1 MLKSEATPLKIQ
13 NIVADASNS
22 GTSNETLQDP
32 TAQLQ
37 VVPSVTE
44 IVGEMI

>member
-1 MLKSEATPLKIQ
+1 MLKPEATPLKIQ
-13 NIVADASNS
+13 NIVVDASNS
-22 GTSNETLQDP
+22 GTSNETLQEA